1 MKSDLKYVSS
11 TEEGGDVCSYLNGVI
26 KAQAAS
32 LQTNLRSE
40 RYCSPELRLSSLLCL
55 CIYTASLCRLA
66 CFYIDCG
73 FSEGPGKEGSG
84 LGGHTASTSR
94 GPRARM
100 TSVSI
105 LQVGK
110 AVESW
115 LQGQDDFPKV

>member
-11 TEEGGDVCSYLNGVI
+11 TEEEGDVCSHLDGVI

-32 LQTNLRSE
+32 LQTNLRSK

-84 LGGHTASTSR
+84 LGGAHRLHIQGT
-94 GPRARM
+94 
-100 TSVSI
+100 
-105 LQVGK
+105 K
-110 AVESW
+110 
-115 LQGQDDFPKV
+115 GQDDLGQHPSSGQSSGVLASGTG